1 MALKR
6 LLLAPLMLSE
16 RRLANWPSIY
26 YVSQMAQTQAVP
38 APVDLLAAQQD
49 ASKAQALLRGLFG
62 IAKLW
67 GLANAELRIL
77 LGQPAERT
85 FQRWRS
91 GHCAGLSF
99 DTIARIGYLAGIFK
113 ALQIVY
119 ANPQQADDWIRRPN
133 RAFGGQ
139 SPLQRMLAGQITDI
153 AAVRQYIDSARAPW
167 S

>member
-1 MALKR
+1 
-6 LLLAPLMLSE
+6 
-16 RRLANWPSIY
+16 
-26 YVSQMAQTQAVP
+26 MAQAQALPSPPDV
-38 APVDLLAAQQD
+38 LAAQHD
-49 ASKAQALLRGLFG
+49 AGKAQALLRGLFG

-67 GLANAELRIL
+67 GLGKDELRIL

-91 GHCAGLSF
+91 GKCAGLPF

-119 ANPQQADDWIRRPN
+119 ANPQQADEWIRRPN
-133 RAFGGQ
+133 KAFGGQ
-139 SPLQRMLAGQITDI
+139 SPLDRMLAGQITDL
-153 AAVRQYIDSARAPW
+153 AAVRLYIDAARAPW